1 MWVTYI
7 KVCSYLAFCIA
18 VLVHPACKEVDQIP
32 PVITLIGP
40 DSVIH
45 VLNQP
50 YVDQGAKAL
59 DDTEGDITSKLY
71 IKVGVNEN
79 KAGDYSVL
87 FRVVDE
93 SGNEAV
99 PVSRFV
105 RVVNTSWKYSGLY
118 ECYETEVF
126 PSQAECFF
134 TSFVRIDSTV
144 NDRIIFERFACDT
157 LVNCIADIADTI
169 IVLPFQIFKKGDLDI
184 SVQGSG
190 WLNDSVI
197 SVEYTRK
204 SSGETIYKNAV
215 FNR

>member
-1 MWVTYI
+1 MWMRIYNFFS
-7 KVCSYLAFCIA
+7 CLALGIA
-18 VLVHPACKEVDQIP
+18 VLSFSACKEVDEIP

-50 YVDQGAKAL
+50 YIDQGAKAL
-59 DDTEGDITSKLY
+59 DDLEGDITSKLY
-71 IKVGVNEN
+71 IKVNVNEN
-79 KAGDYSVL
+79 KVGDYSVN

-93 SGNEAV
+93 SGNEAA

-118 ECYETEVF
+118 DGYETGVF
-126 PSQAECFF
+126 PLQDECSY
-134 TSFVRIDSTV
+134 TSFVRIDSAV

-157 LVNCIADIADTI
+157 LVNCIADISDTI
-169 IVLPFQIFKKGDLDI
+169 IILPFQIFKKGDVDV

-190 WLNDSVI
+190 WLNDSVV

-204 SSGETIYKNAV
+204 SSGETVYKNAV